1 MIDGA
6 SQLSP
11 IARLPVVTSR
21 PLSGARAAVPVILR
35 ATEAE
40 APGARMRVG
49 GLRVVDRAI
58 RQLGRLRDVRAVVL
72 SDGSIPLP
80 RRLPSNMEC
89 REISGSASVALDALK
104 AELGPETGSVGADTV
119 WFVPGRFDRGIRIV
133 DRTSRRAAN
142 EAVYRDLSRDT
153 LGLVDRAINRRISSR
168 ITRLLAALPISPA
181 LLTLVAGFLGL
192 YGALM
197 VASGTSQSALLGFA
211 FLEGHVIL
219 DGCAGELAR
228 LRLHQTALAAWLDTV
243 VSDFVGVVLILAVG
257 LALWRHGGTYLDMK
271 MAVAAA
277 ALNLFYMALTYRE
290 LIIQGEGDVLKLRWW
305 FAYGQPIRGMTGAG
319 SQTIKGVIL
328 LGRRDVFVLVG
339 LALVA
344 ADQMPLV
351 LLYGLIIAVVRAG
364 GALGQLF
371 TPAWR
376 IRPPA

>member
-11 IARLPVVTSR
+11 IARLPVVASR
-21 PLSGARAAVPVILR
+21 AVSTASTTVPVILR
-35 ATEAE
+35 ATELE

-58 RQLGRLRDVRAVVL
+58 RQLGRLRDVRAVVA

-80 RRLPSNMEC
+80 RRLPRNMEC
-89 REISGSASVALDALK
+89 RELSGDTAAALEALK
-104 AELGPETGSVGADTV
+104 AELGPETASVGADTV
-119 WFVPGRFDRGIRIV
+119 WYQPARFDKGVRIV
-133 DRTSRRAAN
+133 DAASRRVAN
-142 EAVYRDLSRDT
+142 EAVYRDLGRDT

-168 ITRLLAALPISPA
+168 ITRVLAGLPISSS
-181 LLTLVAGFLGL
+181 LVTLIAGFVGL

-197 VASGTSQSALLGFA
+197 VAAGTPQSVLQGFA
-211 FLEGHVIL
+211 ILEGHVIL

-228 LRLHQTALAAWLDTV
+228 VRLHRTALAAWLDTV
-243 VSDFVGVVLILAVG
+243 VSDFVSVVLILAVG

-271 MAVAAA
+271 IAVTAAL
-277 ALNLFYMALTYRE
+277 LNLFYMAITYRE
-290 LIIQGEGDVLKLRWW
+290 LIVQGESDVLKLRWW
-305 FAYGQPIRGMTGAG
+305 FAYGQPIRGVTGAG

-328 LGRRDVFVLVG
+328 LGRLDVFVLVG
-339 LALVA
+339 LLLVA
-344 ADQMPLV
+344 GDQLPVV
-351 LLYGLIIAVVRAG
+351 LLYGLIIAIVRA
-364 GALGQLF
+364 AAAFGQLL